1 MPRPDASQKLATI
14 KPKDGP
20 SKGLIGGVIAAVIV
34 VAIVVAVFVTQAN
47 KSDSSVTGAAVPTGG
62 TKGGNGLRAYPDV
75 KLTAKAPTVDIY
87 EDFQCPICNDLEKAN
102 GEQILADA
110 KSGKIKLVWHLMT
123 FLEDNMKNQPASTIA
138 ANGLY
143 CASDA
148 GKAAEYHKATFAG
161 QRPEKQEAAGDTFKN
176 ADIKKYGKQA
186 GITGSALT
194 KFDSC
199 VDKGTY
205 NKYVKATADQAGK
218 DGVTGTPT
226 VKINGKEIKNSS
238 ADYSTLLQTKGS
250 WDKVLAKMTK

>member
-1 MPRPDASQKLATI
+1 MPRPDASQKLAAT

-20 SKGLIGGVIAAVIV
+20 SKGLIGGIVAAVLV
-34 VAIVVAVFVTQAN
+34 VALVVAVFVTQAN
-47 KSDSSVTGAAVPTGG
+47 KSDGSVAGAAVPTGG
-62 TKGGNGLRAYPDV
+62 TKGGHGLRAYPDV
-75 KLTAKAPTVDIY
+75 KLKANAPTVDLY

-102 GEQILADA
+102 GDQILQDA

-123 FLEDNMKNQPASTIA
+123 FLEDNFQNQPASTIA

-143 CASDA
+143 CAADA
-148 GKAAEYHKATFAG
+148 GKAAEYHKANFAG
-161 QRPEKQEAAGDTFKN
+161 QPAKEGTGYTVANIKTF
-176 ADIKKYGKQA
+176 GKQA

-194 KFDSC
+194 KFNSC

-205 NKYVKATADQAGK
+205 KKYVKATATQAGK

-226 VKINGKEIKNSS
+226 IKINGKEIKNSS
-238 ADYSTLLQTKGS
+238 ADYTTLLQTKNT